1 VNNIIFLYRLGSI
14 SHSKIK
20 KVENVGVKSLSGQ
33 GTHSLVKTLRCS
45 TCGAPMKPS
54 AESIINICNFCGGI
68 TAESPVSPHIIV
80 KPLPLQPP
88 DGVGNIRK
96 MELILVPF
104 FEVNAQVD
112 VDAKGYQRRER
123 TETKTVRR
131 GGETHTETKTIV
143 EYRPWRIIHHG
154 THAVRFLARQ
164 EFTMFGAGELISNVT
179 RSLGGEPIPFNAEF
193 IKKLAS
199 EDPSHSLE
207 ALSPEWGQD
216 EASKKAGEVV
226 YEAAYARA
234 KSEMHEVFDTHVNFK
249 PLSKPALLHQPLL
262 LVRRKIQGRS
272 YRAAYHWGNGQ
283 LIREEQPIKNRRLM
297 VFIAILG
304 FLAAPVFA
312 QLGYNFYLG
321 SEEEIWALILF
332 GVLGLAGIIGAIF
345 LLIRSYKPHKIK
357 SSGSGVSLFDFQK
370 VTVEQPQQP
379 QQPATGGTGKK
390 PGFCTKCGDP
400 LDPNQKFCEK
410 CGHTVGS

>member
-1 VNNIIFLYRLGSI
+1 MILSFFIER
-14 SHSKIK
+14 
-20 KVENVGVKSLSGQ
+20 KVDTFQKYKLKNVGVKSLSDQ
-33 GTHSLVKTLRCS
+33 GKHSLVKTLQCS

-54 AESIINICNFCGGI
+54 AESIITICNFCGDI

-88 DGVGNIRK
+88 EGVDDIRK

-104 FEVNAQVD
+104 FEVQAQID

-123 TETKTVRR
+123 TESKTVRR
-131 GGETHTETKTIV
+131 GGETHTETKTII
-143 EYRPWRIIHHG
+143 EYRPWRITHHG
-154 THAVRFLARQ
+154 TQAVRFLARQ
-164 EFTMFGAGELISNVT
+164 EFTMFGAGELISNVSK
-179 RSLGGEPIPFNAEF
+179 SLGGEPMPFNSTF

-199 EDPSHSLE
+199 EDSSRSLE

-216 EASKKAGEVV
+216 EAGKKAGEVV

-262 LVRRKIQGRS
+262 LIRRKIQGRS
-272 YRAAYHWGNGQ
+272 YRAAYHWGSGK
-283 LIREEQPIKNRRLM
+283 LLREEQPIKNRRLM
-297 VFIAILG
+297 VFFAILC
-304 FLAAPVFA
+304 FLATPVFA
-312 QLGYNFYLG
+312 QLGYNFYFNSG
-321 SEEEIWALILF
+321 EEIWALIVF
-332 GVLGLAGIIGAIF
+332 GVLALAGIIGAIL

-357 SSGSGVSLFDFQK
+357 SSGAKVSLFDFQK
-370 VTVEQPQQP
+370 VTVNQPPQP
-379 QQPATGGTGKK
+379 TTSGTGKK
-390 PGFCTKCGDP
+390 AGFCTKCGDP
-400 LDPNQKFCEK
+400 LEPNQKFCEK